1 MSEYCQEPICTKIK
15 HRFIGYIQCGFS
27 ADGSNNSLVTQSMAY
42 SLMESWVDGITRNG
56 RKEKVGLI
64 GGSRSL
70 GCDIAEG
77 YGYLLASP
85 SPCPAYEPSSLF
97 YFHHDVL
104 SSHRPIV
111 SYSGDCGLNPLH
123 QWAKLSPSSFKLF
136 LTYLPKWWDDWHNKR
151 GNSLFLFYLLASLR
165 WEEGF

>member
-1 MSEYCQEPICTKIK
+1 MSEYCQEPIFTKIK
-15 HRFIGYIQCGFS
+15 HWFIGCIRCGFP

-42 SLMESWVDGITRNG
+42 SLMESWIDGIIGNG

-77 YGYLLASP
+77 YLLASP

-97 YFHHDVL
+97 YCHHDVL
-104 SSHRPIV
+104 SSHRHTV
-111 SYSGDCGLNPLH
+111 SYSGDCELNPLH
-123 QWAKLSPSSFKLF
+123 QWAKLNPSSFKLF
-136 LTYLPKWWDDWHNKR
+136 LTYLPKWWDDWQNRR

-165 WEEGF
+165 WEEDF